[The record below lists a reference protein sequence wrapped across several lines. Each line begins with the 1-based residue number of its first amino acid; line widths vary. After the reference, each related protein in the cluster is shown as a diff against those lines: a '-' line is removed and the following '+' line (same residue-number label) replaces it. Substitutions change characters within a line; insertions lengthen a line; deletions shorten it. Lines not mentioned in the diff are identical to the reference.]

1 MTTWINRLKCQVASA
16 PGTGDIIVGAA
27 STADYQTF
35 GAAHDGLTFDVTV
48 SQPGAWEVVRCSYT
62 HSTTTLNRS
71 SGTLLSSS
79 TGSAVSFGAD
89 ATVSV
94 AMHAD
99 WLADIETRAGVVVAS
114 ATGLPTADSAAWA
127 AAIAA
132 AGVGGTILVRPK
144 QTYVLAKEVVLQ
156 SGQTL
161 LGNGSTLKLAD
172 QVSSALTSPVTID
185 AATANVTVSFPVA
198 SSSQFFVGQRV
209 AVSDLTVGG
218 QRTATRVTAEV
229 TAVAAGLVTARFDNS
244 AGDQISST
252 TNLST
257 WIETGAVSYT
267 APVGAILCSI
277 SGLMTVGSGADGVR
291 IRELSFDGNAS
302 NNPLA
307 RRWETSPCLNFRGTS
322 GVLKS
327 INVRDATSD
336 AIYHGGLE
344 LEVDSLRI
352 DKPCGMGVHLG
363 ATTGTTGAMRTIL
376 RNFWIDSPGMGDPTI
391 GHYGGYN
398 SSHPAYPA
406 LGCSRLTDR
415 VICQG
420 GHITNDYGTPST
432 YGTAI
437 SSITAGDNWAV
448 QFDDIHISGF
458 NKGLGPLLLVRS
470 GGSGGY
476 TSTPTDPPGD
486 YKQAASA
493 IIFSRT
499 RFDSCYP
506 PTFAT
511 ADQWQMCCVGSNSG
525 QFPQFVRVK
534 FIDCEWIDSPMVIQE
549 SHVEFSG
556 VNEFVATSVTLSST
570 LTVNGSTADV
580 DITGCVFRRPVTT
593 SGNVGSVPGWYQY
606 SCNLY
611 IPGGKVRG
619 SGVSIIGGHL
629 GVRIQNGAE
638 VDLVGA
644 LLHNQY
650 QIGIVAMSA
659 STQVRLRALKAT
671 LQSGFSA
678 DSGWAALH
686 LNSGGGAL
694 GAGGRA
700 VMIGC
705 EVDAV
710 TTAAGQSA
718 VKLPALGTAFANI
731 IGCKLRVSGTSTTAV
746 ASGGAAGI
754 GVVANNLLS
763 HAFVPGAAETNTG
776 NVVSVNV

>member
-1 MTTWINRLKCQVASA
+1 MPMLSQGSSV
-16 PGTGDIIVGAA
+16 
-27 STADYQTF
+27 
-35 GAAHDGLTFDVTV
+35 DVTV
-48 SQPGAWEVVRCSYT
+48 SGDSTLVIQNAGGWARVESPVGRIIAEGGAASWPVNVLSGVARITAITGGLYYEVSADPDPGGV
-62 HSTTTLNRS
+62 
-71 SGTLLSSS
+71 
-79 TGSAVSFGAD
+79 
-89 ATVSV
+89 VSV
-94 AMHAD
+94 DRASND
-99 WLADIETRAGVVVAS
+99 VLSNTRLLQSSV
-114 ATGLPTADSAAWA
+114 DR
-127 AAIAA
+127 
-132 AGVGGTILVRPK
+132 AGVGGHVVLPQG
-144 QTYVLAKEVVLQ
+144 QTYVIGREITLL

-172 QVSSALTSPVTID
+172 QVSSALTASVTIN
-185 AATANVTVSFPVA
+185 AATANVIVDFPVA

-229 TAVAAGLVTARFDNS
+229 TAVAAGIVTARFDNS

-252 TNLST
+252 TNLAT
-257 WIETGAVSYT
+257 WLETGAVSYT

-277 SGLMTVGSGADGVR
+277 SKLLLVGSGADGVR
-291 IRELSFDGNAS
+291 IRDLSFDGNAA

-307 RRWETSPCLNFRGTS
+307 RRWETSPCLDFRGTS
-322 GVLKS
+322 GALKS

-336 AIYHGGLE
+336 AIYHGALE
-344 LEVDSLRI
+344 LEIDSLRI
-352 DKPCGMGVHLG
+352 DRPCGMGVHLG
-363 ATTGTTGAMRTIL
+363 AATGTTGAMRTIL

-391 GHYGGYN
+391 GHYAGYN

-415 VICQG
+415 IICQG

-470 GGSGGY
+470 GGGGGY

-511 ADQWQMCCVGSNSG
+511 SDQWQMCCVGANSG

-534 FIDCEWIDSPMVIQE
+534 FIDCEWVDSPMVIQE

-556 VNEFVATSVTLSST
+556 VNEFVATSVARSAT
-570 LTVNGSTADV
+570 LTVNGSTAEV

-593 SGNVGSVPGWYQY
+593 SGNVGTAPGWYQY

-611 IPGGKVRG
+611 LPGGKVRG
-619 SGVSIIGGHL
+619 SGVSIIGGAI

-638 VDLVGA
+638 MDVSGLR
-644 LLHNQY
+644 LHNQY
-650 QIGIVAMSA
+650 TFGIVAMSA
-659 STQVRLRALKAT
+659 STRVLLRAMKAV
-671 LQSGFSA
+671 LQSGFAA
-678 DSGWAALH
+678 DSGWAAIH

-694 GAGGRA
+694 GAGGN
-700 VMIGC
+700 VCLVGC
-705 EVDAV
+705 EIDAV
-710 TTAAGQSA
+710 TTAAGQSGI
-718 VKLPALGTAFANI
+718 KLPADGSAVANI
-731 IGCKLRVSGTSTTAV
+731 VASKIKVSGTSTTAIT
-746 ASGGAAGI
+746 SGGATGI

-763 HAFVPGAAETNTG
+763 HAFVPGAAETNAG
-776 NVVSVNV
+776 NIVSANV